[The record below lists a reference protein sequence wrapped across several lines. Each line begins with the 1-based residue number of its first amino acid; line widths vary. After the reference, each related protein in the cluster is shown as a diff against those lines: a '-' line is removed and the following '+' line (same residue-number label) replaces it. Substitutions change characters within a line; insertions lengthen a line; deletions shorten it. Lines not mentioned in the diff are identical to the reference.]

1 MTPDETITKS
11 CGPYF
16 ITKLRIFDTTM
27 GKFQGGMN
35 AKAAAAADK
44 KSGVQQVKDAKDAVE
59 REKEAESSWSQGAN
73 LKGQKKSETE
83 ANKADEAARKR
94 QEKAA
99 LLAEEEESNST
110 VKTKKTP
117 TLSNKGKKKKNDMSL
132 LEDALVGA
140 ADKKVKSKRASE
152 RLKKEKIAEQ
162 ARNKEPEKPLDPLLA
177 NTQNMIGGTE
187 DDLVGRAANKALDEE
202 GAAAGIDGALDV
214 LNIGKSAAGEPS
226 KKALFKA
233 FEERKTRELKEDN
246 PGLKMSQYKEKVFN
260 LWKKSPEN
268 PANQQQRS

>member
-1 MTPDETITKS
+1 MIPDETITKT
-11 CGPYF
+11 CGHNISPLN
-16 ITKLRIFDTTM
+16 TQHTNM
-27 GKFQGGMN
+27 GKFRGAN
-35 AKAAAAADK
+35 AKAAAASDK
-44 KSGVQQVKDAKDAVE
+44 KSGAQQVKDAKDAAE
-59 REKEAESSWSQGAN
+59 REKEVEKDWSKGAN
-73 LKGQKKSETE
+73 LKGQRKSETE

-99 LLAEEEESNST
+99 LLAEEEEANLT

-117 TLSNKGKKKKNDMSL
+117 TLPKKGKKKKNDISL

-152 RLKKEKIAEQ
+152 RLKEEKRAEQ
-162 ARNKEPEKPLDPLLA
+162 ARKKEPEKPLDPLLA
-177 NTQNMIGGTE
+177 NTQNMIAGTE
-187 DDLVGRAANKALDEE
+187 DDLVGRAANKALDGE

-214 LNIGKSAAGEPS
+214 LNIGKSPAGEPS

-233 FEERKTRELKEDN
+233 FEERKMSELKEEL
-246 PGLKMSQYKEKVFN
+246 PGLKMSQYKDKVFN

-268 PANQQQRS
+268 PANQQRS

>member
-1 MTPDETITKS
+1 
-11 CGPYF
+11 
-16 ITKLRIFDTTM
+16 M
-27 GKFQGGMN
+27 GKFRGAN
-35 AKAAAAADK
+35 AKAVAATDK
-44 KSGVQQVKDAKDAVE
+44 KSGAQQVKDAKEAAE
-59 REKEAESSWSQGAN
+59 REKEVEKSWSQGTN
-73 LKGQKKSETE
+73 LKGQRKSETE

-99 LLAEEEESNST
+99 LLAEEEEANLT

-117 TLSNKGKKKKNDMSL
+117 TLSKKGKKKKNDVSL

-152 RLKKEKIAEQ
+152 RLKEEKKAEQ

-177 NTQNMIGGTE
+177 NTRNMLAGTE
-187 DDLVGRAANKALDEE
+187 DDLVGRKANKALDAE
-202 GAAAGIDGALDV
+202 GAGAGIGIDGALDV
-214 LNIGKSAAGEPS
+214 LHIGIGKTGKSGAGEPS
-226 KKALFKA
+226 KKGLYKA
-233 FEERKTRELKEDN
+233 FEERKMSELKEDL
-246 PGLKMSQYKEKVFN
+246 PGLKMSQYKDKVFN